1 MIGIV
6 KKKAKTFGLVG
17 RNISY
22 SFSAKYFTDKFAKI
36 GVDYTYQNFDIDS
49 IKNLRDI
56 IESTKKLKGLNVT
69 IPYKEEVIPML
80 DSLSKTAK
88 IIGAVNTITIS
99 KKGKLKGYNTDYHG
113 FKKALKPLL
122 NKKTHKRAL
131 ILGTGGAAKAV
142 AFALRKMKIEYDFV
156 SRTATDVIF
165 SYNCLNRE
173 TFDDYQII
181 INTTPLGTFPNIHDH
196 PPIDY
201 SLFTPNHIAFDLIYN
216 PEETYF
222 LKKAG
227 ENGAKTANGYKMLVY
242 QAEKAWEI
250 WNK

>member
-1 MIGIV
+1 MDTLKT
-6 KKKAKTFGLVG
+6 KKKIFGLIG

-22 SFSAKYFTDKFAKI
+22 SFSAKYFAEKFAKL
-36 GVDYTYQNFDIDS
+36 GVDYTYQNFDISS
-49 IKNLRDI
+49 IKDLRSITDD
-56 IESTKKLKGLNVT
+56 TKKIKGLNVT

-88 IIGAVNTITIS
+88 VIGAVNTITVS
-99 KKGKLKGYNTDYHG
+99 KKGKLKGYNTDHYG
-113 FKKALKPLL
+113 FKKALKPLI
-122 NKKTHKRAL
+122 KKKIHKRAL
-131 ILGTGGAAKAV
+131 ILGTGGASKAV
-142 AFALRKMKIEYDFV
+142 AYALRKMKIEYDFV

-165 SYNCLNRE
+165 SYNCLDRE
-173 TFDDYQII
+173 IFDDYQII
-181 INTTPLGTFPNIHDH
+181 INTTPLGTFPNIEEH

-222 LKKAG
+222 LRKAK
-227 ENGAKTANGYKMLVY
+227 ENGATIINGYKMLVY

-250 WNK
+250 WNR